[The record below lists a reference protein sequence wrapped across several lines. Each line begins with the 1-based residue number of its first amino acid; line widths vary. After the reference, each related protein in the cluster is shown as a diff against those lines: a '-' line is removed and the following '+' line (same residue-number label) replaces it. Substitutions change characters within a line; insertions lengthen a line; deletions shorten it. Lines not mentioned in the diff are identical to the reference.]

1 MTTCTGRAL
10 PTVMACII
18 YRTCQLVFRFKG
30 SQPRHSPVDHQPS
43 ECVPRYVKDYGERT
57 PAVTDGIST
66 RERRPKQQLI
76 ARNSRPCL
84 GVCVDVSYIYIR
96 RGESATGMSFCS
108 ATTSPVS
115 FLGRR
120 DSPEPEFH
128 RDRFHRTSLGGS
140 IHCNYDLLLHH
151 RLHIVGEVPL
161 VGDEH
166 GGASPRLI
174 HLLVTNLCR
183 RHSWKW
189 IMWMF
194 ELCSSRIDSL
204 ACCRDQPSRYFG
216 EEVRKSCLCII
227 ESQYPTIGMLFSSN

>member
-43 ECVPRYVKDYGERT
+43 ECVPRYVKDYGDRT
-57 PAVTDGIST
+57 PAATDGMST
-66 RERRPKQQLI
+66 RERRPKQQLT
-76 ARNSRPCL
+76 ARDARSCL
-84 GVCVDVSYIYIR
+84 GVFVDVSHIFVEGRALQEFRSVAR
-96 RGESATGMSFCS
+96 RRHLFL
-108 ATTSPVS
+108 
-115 FLGRR
+115 LGRS
-120 DSPEPEFH
+120 DSPEPEIH
-128 RDRFHRTSLGGS
+128 RDQFHRTSLGGS

-183 RHSWKW
+183 RHSWK
-189 IMWMF
+189 
-194 ELCSSRIDSL
+194 
-204 ACCRDQPSRYFG
+204 
-216 EEVRKSCLCII
+216 
-227 ESQYPTIGMLFSSN
+227 